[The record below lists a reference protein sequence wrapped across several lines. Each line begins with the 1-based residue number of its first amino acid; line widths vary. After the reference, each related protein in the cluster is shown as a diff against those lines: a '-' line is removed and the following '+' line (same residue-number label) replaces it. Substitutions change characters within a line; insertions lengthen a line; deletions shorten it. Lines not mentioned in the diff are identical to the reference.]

1 MEGQIAKFII
11 PMLKNQTVNSNPH
24 LLFLAKINPG
34 PTETPLIVNF

>member
-24 LLFLAKINPG
+24 TLILNKIHPDS
-34 PTETPLIVNF
+34 PEAPLVVNF